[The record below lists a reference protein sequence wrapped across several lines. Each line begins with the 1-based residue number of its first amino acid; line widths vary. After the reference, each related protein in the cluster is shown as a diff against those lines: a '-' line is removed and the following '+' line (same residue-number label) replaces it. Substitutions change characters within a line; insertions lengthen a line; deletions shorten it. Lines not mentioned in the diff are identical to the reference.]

1 MLIKV
6 FESFAGYG
14 SQAMSLKRLQRDYDG
29 IAFEFVGISEI
40 DKNAI
45 RAYRAVHGDVVN
57 YGDITTIDWSQVP
70 DFDLF
75 TYSFPC
81 QDISNAGRQRG
92 LADGSGSRSS
102 LLWQCE
108 KAIRAK
114 MPRYLLMENV
124 KNLVSEKFMPDFQK
138 WISLLTRL
146 GYDSTWKVL
155 NAKDY
160 GIPQNR
166 ERVFMVSVLHADG
179 FYHFPRT
186 QRLDLR
192 LKDVLEADVAECY
205 YLRKE
210 QVERIM
216 EHCDRKVN
224 EGCGFRTQF
233 KDADD
238 IATTVSTKYGQ
249 RETDTYLKEP
259 RILQVGN
266 LIRDDD
272 AAFSNPQVGRIYST
286 DGLCPTLD
294 TMGGGNRE
302 PKILACASRKRGEEH
317 NIEFRSDVANA
328 ITTINT
334 DSMIGISAN
343 TSYRI
348 RKLTP
353 RECFRL
359 MDVSDADIDKI
370 QKAGISKSAQYKL
383 AGNSIV
389 VACLYHIFRKMFVDT
404 SCEDEQLSLF

>member
-14 SQAMSLKRLQRDYDG
+14 SQAMALKRLQRDYDG

-57 YGDITTIDWSQVP
+57 YGDITTIDWSLVP

-108 KAIRAK
+108 KAILAK

-124 KNLVSEKFMPDFQK
+124 KNLVSEKFMHDFQK

-186 QRLDLR
+186 KRLDLR
-192 LKDVLEADVAECY
+192 LKDVLEADVAESY

-210 QVERIM
+210 QVMSIM

-238 IATTVSTKYGQ
+238 IATTINAKYGQ
-249 RETDTYLKEP
+249 YQTDTYLKETICLNSKVNGKQP
-259 RILQVGN
+259 SLADRV
-266 LIRDDD
+266 
-272 AAFSNPQVGRIYST
+272 YSDNGVMVACT
-286 DGLCPTLD
+286 PT
-294 TMGGGNRE
+294 
-302 PKILACASRKRGEEH
+302 
-317 NIEFRSDVANA
+317 FRPSVY
-328 ITTINT
+328 
-334 DSMIGISAN
+334 

-359 MDVSDADIDKI
+359 MDVYDADIDKI
-370 QKAGISKSAQYKL
+370 QNAGISKSAQYKL

-389 VACLYHIFRKMFVDT
+389 VACLYHIFRKMFVDKR
-404 SCEDEQLSLF
+404 CEDEQLSLF

>member
-57 YGDITTIDWSQVP
+57 YGDITTIDWCLVP

-192 LKDVLEADVAECY
+192 LKDVLEADVAESY

-210 QVERIM
+210 QVERIV
-216 EHCDRKVN
+216 EHCDRKVE

-233 KDADD
+233 KDADS
-238 IATTVSTKYGQ
+238 VCSTITSNYGQ
-249 RETDTYLKEP
+249 RDTDTYLKEP
-259 RILQVGN
+259 SVLTPLRTEEGRELRKHGIDEFRNRELVPRQDGV
-266 LIRDDD
+266 
-272 AAFSNPQVGRIYST
+272 SNTITTVQKDNY
-286 DGLCPTLD
+286 LY
-294 TMGGGNRE
+294 E
-302 PKILACASRKRGEEH
+302 PKIIQRGRGFNSGGVHDECPT
-317 NIEFRSDVANA
+317 ISANSWQD
-328 ITTINT
+328 NNVV
-334 DSMIGISAN
+334 GISAN

-359 MDVSDADIDKI
+359 MDVSDDDIDKI
-370 QKAGISKSAQYKL
+370 QKAGI
-383 AGNSIV
+383 
-389 VACLYHIFRKMFVDT
+389 
-404 SCEDEQLSLF
+404 

>member
-192 LKDVLEADVAECY
+192 LKDVLEADVAESY

-210 QVERIM
+210 QVMSIM
-216 EHCDRKVN
+216 EHCDRKEPSVLTPLRTE
-224 EGCGFRTQF
+224 EGRELRKQGIDEFHNRELVPRQDGVSNT
-233 KDADD
+233 
-238 IATTVSTKYGQ
+238 ITTVQKDNYLYEPDSTICLNSKVNGKQ
-249 RETDTYLKEP
+249 PSLADR
-259 RILQVGN
+259 V
-266 LIRDDD
+266 
-272 AAFSNPQVGRIYST
+272 YSDNGVMT
-286 DGLCPTLD
+286 ACTPT
-294 TMGGGNRE
+294 
-302 PKILACASRKRGEEH
+302 
-317 NIEFRSDVANA
+317 FRPSVY
-328 ITTINT
+328 
-334 DSMIGISAN
+334 

-359 MDVSDADIDKI
+359 MDVSDDDIDKI
-370 QKAGISKSAQYKL
+370 QNTGISKSAQYKL
-383 AGNSIV
+383 VGNSIV
-389 VACLYHIFRKMFVDT
+389 VACLYHIFRKLFVDT
-404 SCEDEQLSLF
+404 RCEDRELSLF